1 MNSIIWKEKSSRD
14 FNSLVI
20 QELPPISRPPIRT
33 MISEIEGVDG
43 DKVEQLGYMAY
54 DKEMSV
60 GIKNMSEIDD
70 IIEYFSG
77 SGEVIFSNEPDKYYK
92 ASIVSGIDFERL
104 VRFRTATVVFHV
116 QPFKY
121 AVEEVT
127 QVIDT
132 SSLHQ
137 IEIVNSGNTQS
148 KPIIQLEGS
157 GTITI
162 SYNNKTIIFTFDSQ
176 GHAKFDSEAQDVSWN
191 GVLLNRKMIGDFF
204 LLEKGTNVIS
214 WTGTI
219 NSFTIDRK
227 SRWL

>member
-1 MNSIIWKEKSSRD
+1 MNSIIWKGISSTS

-20 QELPPISRPPIRT
+20 QELPLISRPPIRT
-33 MISEIEGVDG
+33 LISEIEGVDG
-43 DKVEQLGYMAY
+43 DKVENLGYMAY
-54 DKEMSV
+54 DKEMSI
-60 GIKNMSEIDD
+60 GIKNTSEIDD

-92 ASIVSGIDFERL
+92 ATIVSGIDFARL
-104 VRFRTATVVFHV
+104 VRFRTATVTFHV

-121 AVEEVT
+121 AVSENT
-127 QVIDT
+127 QIIDT

-137 IEIVNSGNTQS
+137 IEIVNNGNTQS

-157 GTITI
+157 GTVNI
-162 SYNNKTIIFTFDSQ
+162 SYNNKVIIFTFDAQ
-176 GHAKFDSEAQDVSWN
+176 GKARFDSEAQDVSWN
-191 GVLLNRKMIGDFF
+191 GVLLNRNMVGDFF
-204 LLEKGTNVIS
+204 LLEKGSNVIE

-219 NSFTIDRK
+219 TSFTIDRK